1 MKLNSIYIAESHD
14 SFRGILSEHLR
25 SNYYVRDFS
34 RFSTAVRMMEESEPD
49 LFIYS
54 LPDDI
59 HRSVESLQEFKRSLK
74 FQHIP
79 LLVLAGQPFREIQ
92 TACYAAGADA
102 CLERPFGLTQL
113 NPLVASL
120 LRNRES
126 SYAHARR
133 RSLLPASYSNMVME
147 DEFFMQK
154 VNRFLGN
161 NIREINLYVSNVADE
176 MAMSISQ
183 FDRRVTRLTGQT
195 PNQYIREYRMQV
207 AYELLASKRGNVSEI
222 AMMTGFKSISYFSS
236 RFRERFGFAPSF
248 VRSGRHEE
256 ELKEIGT
263 GGPQQ
268 AA

>member
-1 MKLNSIYIAESHD
+1 MKLNSIYIAEAHD
-14 SFRGILSEHLR
+14 SLRGLLAEHLR
-25 SNYYVRDFS
+25 SEYFVRDFA
-34 RFSTAVRMMEESEPD
+34 RFSTAVRMMEEAEPD
-49 LFIYS
+49 LFIFS

-59 HRSVESLQEFKRSLK
+59 TKSLESLQEYKRSPK

-79 LLVLAGQPFREIQ
+79 ILILAGQPFREVQ
-92 TACYAAGADA
+92 AACYGVGADV

-120 LRNRES
+120 LRNREA

-133 RSLLPASYSNMVME
+133 RSLLPASYSSMVME

-161 NIREINLYVSNVADE
+161 NIRELNLYVSKVAEE
-176 MAMSISQ
+176 MSMSISQ

-195 PNQYIREYRMQV
+195 PNQYIREYRMRV
-207 AYELLASKRGNVSEI
+207 AYELLASRRGNVSEI

-256 ELKEIGT
+256 VVKETGT
-263 GGPQQ
+263 RGPQQ

>member
-14 SFRGILSEHLR
+14 SLRGVLAEHLR
-25 SNYYVRDFS
+25 SSYFVRDFS
-34 RFSTAVRMMEESEPD
+34 RFSVAVRMMEETEPD
-49 LFIYS
+49 LLIFS
-54 LPDDI
+54 LPDDTQK
-59 HRSVESLQEFKRSLK
+59 SVDSIQEYKKSLK

-79 LLVLAGQPFREIQ
+79 LLILAGQPFREIQ

-102 CLERPFGLTQL
+102 CLERPFGLTHL
-113 NPLVASL
+113 NPIISSL
-120 LRNRES
+120 LRNREA

-133 RSLLPASYSNMVME
+133 RSLLPASYSNLVME

-207 AYELLASKRGNVSEI
+207 AYELLSSKRGNVSEI

-236 RFRERFGFAPSF
+236 RFRERFGFAPSY
-248 VRSGRHEE
+248 VRSGRHTEE
-256 ELKEIGT
+256 TKEIGS